1 MEWITSCEAEQNPYP
16 VTLVDGVYH
25 FSPTCGKNNT
35 LGGPATC
42 PTGNS
47 GRTNPALGSFTLGE
61 NGATSR
67 YDSLQASLTRRL
79 SQNLQAQAS
88 YTWSLCDS
96 DGDAVLNSLSGNAPN
111 TYENPYNREYDR
123 SRCSYNATQVFRLN
137 ALYDLPFQKNRLVS
151 GWQISGIW
159 SASTGLPFNIIDGVG
174 IANASTGSVSERPNY
189 APNNPATVSNGISYP
204 ACNNSPIIGTAT
216 LWYNPNC
223 FAPEAFGTLGNF
235 GREGLIGPGI
245 EDVDMALLKTTKIR
259 ERCYSSIPRRSVQ
272 HLQPYEPVAAHRQ
285 YFYRVGESHSDLY
298 IQLDCRQYLYGG
310 GTVTRASVRPE
321 THLLTD
327 CRKRNVATMFAED
340 KLAQPD
346 RDGKDA
352 RVILSFTILP
362 APGKESCG
370 PP

>member
-1 MEWITSCEAEQNPYP
+1 MPFAANVAPNPTLTNGYDWAAVRTPYLIEYNLNVQREIMNGTVVMVGYVGSHGVDNFVEAEQNPYP
-16 VTLVDGVYH
+16 ATLVNGVYH

-47 GRTNPALGSFTLGE
+47 ARTNPALGSFTLGE

-67 YDSLQASLTRRL
+67 YDSLQASLNRRL

-88 YTWSLCDS
+88 YTWSLCNS

-123 SRCSYNATQVFRLN
+123 SRCSYNATHVFRMN

-159 SASTGLPFNIIDGVG
+159 SVSTGLPFNIIDGVG

-223 FAPEAFGTLGNF
+223 FAPQAFGTLGNF
-235 GREGLIGPGI
+235 GREGAHRSWHRGCRYGAS
-245 EDVDMALLKTTKIR
+245 ENHQDSR
-259 ERCYSSIPRRSVQ
+259 ECYSSIPRRSVQ
-272 HLQPYEPVAAHRQ
+272 HLQPYQPIAAYLQ
-285 YFYRVGESHSDLY
+285 YFYRVGESHSDLC
-298 IQLDCRQYLYGG
+298 I
-310 GTVTRASVRPE
+310 
-321 THLLTD
+321 
-327 CRKRNVATMFAED
+327 
-340 KLAQPD
+340 
-346 RDGKDA
+346 
-352 RVILSFTILP
+352 
-362 APGKESCG
+362 
-370 PP
+370 